1 MLNGSPAGR
10 PNSSLDSLALAISA
24 LLVNKPSK
32 TSVAARLNNSF
43 QGQSVPGVLPY
54 DDMSKLYKLKEWFS
68 LEDAAKRLTS
78 GLGEPITIADVTVPR
93 N

>member
-1 MLNGSPAGR
+1 M
-10 PNSSLDSLALAISA
+10 
-24 LLVNKPSK
+24 
-32 TSVAARLNNSF
+32 
-43 QGQSVPGVLPY
+43 PGVLPY